1 MASIAMML
9 GGALANAF
17 AFTGSGYLFQHLS
30 KHSVDEERRRHDK
43 AIEKLEK
50 AQMVWQ
56 RKRQDRIDY
65 INEQLLKEKKAE
77 QKFNELDDAMS
88 EYSRV
93 FKTQLPSLPPRPVLS
108 DYYRPSDEQH
118 DRELAFITIGMIS
131 IGVVLYYLEKR

>member
-1 MASIAMML
+1 ML
-9 GGALANAF
+9 LLSP
-17 AFTGSGYLFQHLS
+17 GSGYLFQHLS
-30 KHSVDEERRRHDK
+30 KHSIDEERRRHDK

-50 AQMVWQ
+50 AQMEWQ

-77 QKFNELDDAMS
+77 QKFNELDDAMR

-131 IGVVLYYLEKR
+131 IGVVLYYLEK

>member
-1 MASIAMML
+1 MK
-9 GGALANAF
+9 N
-17 AFTGSGYLFQHLS
+17 
-30 KHSVDEERRRHDK
+30 EEDMTK
-43 AIEKLEK
+43 QLKNLEK
-50 AQMVWQ
+50 AQMEWQ

-118 DRELAFITIGMIS
+118 DRELAFITIG
-131 IGVVLYYLEKR
+131 

>member
-1 MASIAMML
+1 MML
-9 GGALANAF
+9 DGALANDF

-43 AIEKLEK
+43 ATERLEK
-50 AQMVWQ
+50 AQMPWQ

-77 QKFNELDDAMS
+77 QKFSELDDAMR
-88 EYSRV
+88 EYIRV

-108 DYYRPSDEQH
+108 DYYTPSDEQH

-131 IGVVLYYLEKR
+131 IGVVLYYLEK